1 MRHLNK
7 KSEKEL
13 NHFAHM
19 VWRGIGNE
27 CLMKGI
33 YTKAGTYPDFC
44 GEGTGLPI
52 LSHTIADNLI
62 RQVNGGEKEVVTFSP
77 RINTGRWS
85 RNETRGPVFP
95 KTPIN
100 VATVGRYACLWHDG
114 LFDPIDSLPYDLTAN
129 AMVPTL
135 VALRATL
142 MEHFLTF
149 RHSEFFGKRADYCR
163 HELERWPDGP
173 QPCDCR
179 EKWQNYS
186 DEDQQNAGRASKRHV
201 PALLRESQRLVALL
215 KAEDPSE
222 IVLSEFFL
230 PGDPTAG
237 GTLVWI
243 SHIGDPMTLTIIPRN
258 GGHHFY
264 VTTHAKPTSAVQ
276 RFLAALLSNHVPNAQ
291 KGQYLS
297 EIALQQNWAM
307 FILKPK
313 WEAMSHQERKMVSA
327 IADEMGTAQP
337 SNSSLRSSFQRFV
350 WRWQRQRNW
359 ALRGDP
365 RVPNLFS

>member
-7 KSEKEL
+7 KSEREL
-13 NHFAHM
+13 NRFARK
-19 VWRGIGNE
+19 VWTGIGNM

-44 GEGTGLPI
+44 GPGTGLPI
-52 LSHTIADNLI
+52 MSHTIADNVI
-62 RQVNGGEKEVVTFSP
+62 RQMNGGEKEVVTFSP
-77 RINTGRWS
+77 RINPSRWS

-100 VATVGRYACLWHDG
+100 VAAVGRYACQWHDG
-114 LFDPIDSLPYDLTAN
+114 LFNPIDSLPYDLTDN
-129 AMVPTL
+129 AMVPAL

-149 RHSEFFGKRADYCR
+149 RQSEFFRKRADYCR
-163 HELERWPDGP
+163 REVEGWPDGP
-173 QPCDCR
+173 QQCECR
-179 EKWQNYS
+179 EKWRSYS
-186 DEDQQNAGRASKRHV
+186 DEDQRNAGRASGHHV

-215 KAEDPSE
+215 KAEAPSK
-222 IVLSEFFL
+222 IVPYEFFL
-230 PGDPTAG
+230 PGEPAVG
-237 GTLVWI
+237 GTVVWL
-243 SHIGDPMTLTIIPRN
+243 SHIGDPMTFTITPENN
-258 GGHHFY
+258 GHCFY
-264 VTTHAKPTSAVQ
+264 VTTHAKPRSVAQ
-276 RFLAALLSNHVPNAQ
+276 RFLATLLSNHVPNAQ

-297 EIALQQNWAM
+297 EIALQQNWAI

-313 WEAMSHQERKMVSA
+313 WTAMSHQEREIVST
-327 IADEMGTAQP
+327 IVGEMRIAQP
-337 SNSSLRSSFQRFV
+337 SDTSLWSSFHRFV
-350 WRWQRQRNW
+350 SRWRSQRYW